1 MKNLKKGIFYFLAG
15 AVIGA
20 VPAWLLAKKKYE
32 RIANNAIAEVKE
44 TYAKRREQ
52 DILAEKA
59 RTKPPLEE
67 LVKKVHEEVD
77 TDTDES
83 DLEEMKEIIE
93 TNGYAEDGTYNG
105 YERPTLEERLDAT
118 PYVISPEMF
127 GEVYGPGNTHTM
139 TYYSNGVL
147 VDDASGMV
155 EDIEAMIGMDALN
168 HFGDYERD
176 IVHVRND
183 RYMMDIEVCL
193 DSGTYEDVGGINE
206 KPYNPEDDFDEV
218 DE

>member
-1 MKNLKKGIFYFLAG
+1 MKKGIFYFLAG

-32 RIANNAIAEVKE
+32 RIADNAIAEVKE
-44 TYAKRREQ
+44 AYAKRREQ

-67 LVKKVHEEVD
+67 LVQKVREEVD
-77 TDTDES
+77 TDEA
-83 DLEEMKEIIE
+83 DLEEAQEIIE
-93 TNGYAEDGTYNG
+93 TNGYAADGTYNG
-105 YERPTLEERLDAT
+105 YERPTLEERLNAT
-118 PYVISPEMF
+118 PYIISPEMF
-127 GEVYGPGNTHTM
+127 GEVYGPGNTCTM

-147 VDDASGMV
+147 VDDSSGMV

-183 RYMMDIEVCL
+183 RYTMDIEVCRDL
-193 DSGTYEDVGGINE
+193 GAYDDVGGINE

>member
-1 MKNLKKGIFYFLAG
+1 MKKGIFYFLAG
-15 AVIGA
+15 MVIGA

-32 RIANNAIAEVKE
+32 RIADNAIAEVKE
-44 TYAKRREQ
+44 AYAKRREQ
-52 DILAEKA
+52 DMQ
-59 RTKPPLEE
+59 
-67 LVKKVHEEVD
+67 KVREEVD
-77 TDTDES
+77 TDET
-83 DLEEMKEIIE
+83 DLEEMQEIIE
-93 TNGYAEDGTYNG
+93 TNGYAADGTYNG
-105 YERPTLEERLDAT
+105 HERPTLEERLDAI

-127 GEVYGPGNTHTM
+127 GEVYGPGNTCTM
-139 TYYSNGVL
+139 TYYTNGVL

-183 RYMMDIEVCL
+183 RYMMDIEVCR
-193 DSGTYEDVGGINE
+193 DPGTYEDVGGINE

>member
-1 MKNLKKGIFYFLAG
+1 MKNEIFYFLAG
-15 AVIGA
+15 AAIGA

-32 RIANNAIAEVKE
+32 RIANNAIEEVKE

-67 LVKKVHEEVD
+67 LVQKVREEVD
-77 TDTDES
+77 TDEA
-83 DLEEMKEIIE
+83 DLEEAQEIIE
-93 TNGYAEDGTYNG
+93 TNGYAADGTYNG
-105 YERPTLEERLDAT
+105 YKRSTLEERLNAT
-118 PYVISPEMF
+118 PYIISPEMF
-127 GEVYGPGNTHTM
+127 GEVYGPGNTCTM

-147 VDDASGMV
+147 VDDSSGMV

-183 RYMMDIEVCL
+183 RYMRDIEVCRDL
-193 DSGTYEDVGGINE
+193 GTYEDVGGINE

>member
-1 MKNLKKGIFYFLAG
+1 MKKGIFYFLAG
-15 AVIGA
+15 VVVGA
-20 VPAWLLAKKKYE
+20 IPAWLLAKKKYE
-32 RIANNAIAEVKE
+32 RIADNAIAEVKE
-44 TYAKRREQ
+44 AYAKRREQ

-67 LVKKVHEEVD
+67 LVQKVREEVD
-77 TDTDES
+77 TDEA
-83 DLEEMKEIIE
+83 DLEEMQEIIE
-93 TNGYAEDGTYNG
+93 TNGYAADGTYNG
-105 YERPTLEERLDAT
+105 HERPTLEERLNAI

-127 GEVYGPGNTHTM
+127 GEVYGPGNTCTM

-183 RYMMDIEVCL
+183 RYMMDIEVCR
-193 DSGTYEDVGGINE
+193 DPGTYEDVGGINE

>member
-1 MKNLKKGIFYFLAG
+1 MKKGVLYFLAG
-15 AVIGA
+15 MAIGA

-32 RIANNAIAEVKE
+32 RIANNAIEEVKE

-67 LVKKVHEEVD
+67 LVQKVREEVD
-77 TDTDES
+77 ADEE
-83 DLEEMKEIIE
+83 DLKEAQEIIE
-93 TNGYAEDGTYNG
+93 TNGYAADGTYNG
-105 YERPTLEERLDAT
+105 YERPTLEERLNAT
-118 PYVISPEMF
+118 PYIISPEMF
-127 GEVYGPGNTHTM
+127 GEVYGPGNTCTM

-147 VDDASGMV
+147 VDDSSGMV

-183 RYMMDIEVCL
+183 RYMIDIEVCRDL
-193 DSGTYEDVGGINE
+193 GTYDDVGGINE